1 MFIYL
6 HAYMFIYLHAYIF
19 IYMHAYIFI
28 YMHAYMYICSPL
40 TALVSHQ
47 TLPWTCFHMI
57 ADRGAQ
63 NLGIIA
69 KTLSMYQ
76 DSAHG
81 IYD

>member
-1 MFIYL
+1 
-6 HAYMFIYLHAYIF
+6 
-19 IYMHAYIFI
+19 MHAYIFI

-63 NLGIIA
+63 NLGILA
-69 KTLSMYQ
+69 KTLSMYR